1 MKNKIPHI
9 LSEMSDKGIALF
21 FDDKSNHIER
31 AKFVDSVFK
40 KFKPNTAFLYTTP
53 YDVSGVIV
61 FSNNKSSTR
70 VQLDLTDHAFW
81 IGINA
86 FEYIEECRGIG
97 ASIAVNYRYVKKEQ
111 ILKYDCSPYINREN
125 NSKTLPFDIYSNK
138 LLFLIPCIIS
148 FEKTVALIFKRLR
161 AYVWVKHRASI

>member
-1 MKNKIPHI
+1 M
-9 LSEMSDKGIALF
+9 
-21 FDDKSNHIER
+21 
-31 AKFVDSVFK
+31 
-40 KFKPNTAFLYTTP
+40 
-53 YDVSGVIV
+53 
-61 FSNNKSSTR
+61 
-70 VQLDLTDHAFW
+70 TDHAFW

-148 FEKTVALIFKRLR
+148 FEKTVALIFKEI
-161 AYVWVKHRASI
+161 K